1 MAKTSQELTAR
12 AKKLL
17 EQAKQ
22 LQEKEFIKIGKF
34 VMKLHKQNKITDKN
48 FLNQLNELFE
58 NKLISKSEN
67 L

>member
-1 MAKTSQELTAR
+1 MAKTSQELTDR

-22 LQEKEFIKIGKF
+22 IQEKEFIKVGKF
-34 VMKLHKQNKITDKN
+34 VMKLHQQNKITDQN
-48 FLNQLNELFE
+48 FLNQLNKLFE
-58 NKLISKSEN
+58 NKLVSKSEN